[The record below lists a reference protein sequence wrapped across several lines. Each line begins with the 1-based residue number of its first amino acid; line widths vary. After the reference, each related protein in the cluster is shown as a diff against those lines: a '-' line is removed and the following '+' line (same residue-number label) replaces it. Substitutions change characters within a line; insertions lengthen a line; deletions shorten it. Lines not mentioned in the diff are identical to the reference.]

1 MIQVSSHRLEEL
13 RTVLAGKVITPEDAD
28 YDTARI
34 QWNNDIDRRPVAIA
48 RCLSPADV
56 TAALHFAREHELE
69 VSVRGGGHAFSGA
82 GVCDGGLM
90 IDLSAMRRVVINT
103 DTGLARVGGGATVA
117 ELDAATQVHGLAVPT
132 GVISHTGVGGMTLGG
147 GIGWL
152 THKAGLTIDNLVS
165 VDVVL
170 ADGRY
175 VHASPHE
182 HADLFWAIR
191 GGGGNFGV
199 VTTFEFQLHPVGPE
213 VHLGL
218 FFWGMESGE
227 QVLRLARDVVPNLP
241 PDAGA
246 QIAIGLNA
254 PPAPFVP
261 PQYHFTPGYLLL
273 VVGFSSAA
281 EHARIITPIRDA
293 LPPLFELVSPLP
305 YVALQRTLDETA
317 PWGLLGYQEA
327 IYLDELTDD
336 VISVIVNRIPAKRSP
351 LSYCLIFRLDGAY
364 SQVGDDETA
373 FGGRRAPRYIINIA
387 GIGATPEILRADRSW
402 VRSVW
407 DALRP
412 FARDAGGYINSMTD
426 DDEDRVRASYGP
438 AKYQRLARI
447 KAKYDPDNMF
457 HHNANIKPYQPPRPG

>member
-1 MIQVSSHRLEEL
+1 MMQVSSHHLEAL
-13 RTVLAGKVITPEDAD
+13 RMVLAGKVITPEDAD

-48 RCLSPADV
+48 RCMSPTDV
-56 TAALHFAREHELE
+56 AAGLHFAREQELDI
-69 VSVRGGGHAFSGA
+69 SVRGGGHAFSGS
-82 GVCDGGLM
+82 GVCDGGLV
-90 IDLSAMRRVVINT
+90 IDLSAMRRVSINA
-103 DTGLARVGGGATVA
+103 DARLAQVDGGATVA
-117 ELDAATQVHGLAVPT
+117 ELDAATQVHSLAVPA

-165 VDVVL
+165 ADVVL

-175 VHASPHE
+175 VHASRNE
-182 HADLFWAIR
+182 HSDLFWALR

-213 VHLGL
+213 VQLGL
-218 FFWGMESGE
+218 FFWGIDSGE

-241 PDAGA
+241 ADAGA

-261 PQYHFTPGYLLL
+261 PQYHFTPGYLLI

-281 EHARIITPIRDA
+281 QHARIVAPIRAA
-293 LPPLFELVSPLP
+293 LPPLFELVTPIP

-327 IYLDELTDD
+327 IYLDELTDE
-336 VISVIVNRIPAKRSP
+336 VISVIVDRLPAKRSP
-351 LSYCLIFRLDGAY
+351 MSFCLIFRLDGAY
-364 SQVGDDETA
+364 SEVDDGETA
-373 FGGRRAPRYIINIA
+373 FGGRRAPRYLINIA
-387 GIGATPEILRADRSW
+387 GIGGTPEILGTERAW

-407 DALRP
+407 RALRP
-412 FARDAGGYINSMTD
+412 FARDSGGYVNSMTD
-426 DDEDRVRASYGP
+426 NDDDRVRASYGP
-438 AKYQRLARI
+438 ATYQRLARI
-447 KAKYDPDNMF
+447 KAKYDPGNVF
-457 HHNANIKPYQPPRPG
+457 HHNANIKPA

>member
-48 RCLSPADV
+48 RCLSPTDV
-56 TAALHFAREHELE
+56 AAALTFAREHGLE
-69 VSVRGGGHAFSGA
+69 VSVRGGGHAFSGS

-90 IDLSAMRRVVINT
+90 IDLSAMRRIVISA
-103 DTGLARVGGGATVA
+103 DARLVRVGGGATVA

-152 THKAGLTIDNLVS
+152 THKAGLTIDNLIS
-165 VDVVL
+165 ADVVL
-170 ADGRY
+170 ADGRC
-175 VHASPHE
+175 VRASPTE
-182 HADLFWAIR
+182 HADLFWAVR

-218 FFWGMESGE
+218 FFWGMDSGE
-227 QVLRLARDVVPNLP
+227 QVLRLARDVVPHLP
-241 PDAGA
+241 ADAGA

-261 PQYHFTPGYLLL
+261 PRYHFTPGYLLL
-273 VVGFSSAA
+273 MVGFSSAE
-281 EHARIITPIRDA
+281 EHARIIAPIREQ
-293 LPPLFELVSPLP
+293 LPPLFELVSPIP
-305 YVALQRTLDETA
+305 YIALQRTLDETA
-317 PWGLLGYQEA
+317 PWGLLGYQEV

-336 VISVIVNRIPAKRSP
+336 VISVIVNMIPAKRSP
-351 LSYCLIFRLDGAY
+351 MSYCLIFRLDGAY
-364 SQVGDDETA
+364 SDIGDDETA
-373 FGGRRAPRYIINIA
+373 FGGRRAPRYIVNIA
-387 GIGATPEILRADRSW
+387 GIGATPEILRADRAW
-402 VRSVW
+402 VQAVW

-412 FARDAGGYINSMTD
+412 FARDAGGYVNSMTD
-426 DDEDRVRASYGP
+426 NDEGRIRAAYGP
-438 AKYQRLARI
+438 TKYQRLARI
-447 KAKYDPDNMF
+447 KAKYDPSNVF
-457 HHNANIKPYQPPRPG
+457 HLNANIKPY

>member
-1 MIQVSSHRLEEL
+1 MMQVSSHHLEAL
-13 RTVLAGKVITPEDAD
+13 RMLLAGKVITPEDAD

-48 RCLSPADV
+48 RCLSPTDV
-56 TAALHFAREHELE
+56 TAALHFAQDQEMEI
-69 VSVRGGGHAFSGA
+69 SVRGGGHAFSGA
-82 GVCDGGLM
+82 GVSDGGLM
-90 IDLSAMRRVVINT
+90 IDLSAMRRISIDV
-103 DTGLARVGGGATVA
+103 GARRAQVDGGAIVA
-117 ELDAATQVHGLAVPT
+117 ELDAATQVHGLAVPA
-132 GVISHTGVGGMTLGG
+132 GVISHTGIGGLTLGG
-147 GIGWL
+147 GMGWL

-165 VDVVL
+165 ADVVL

-175 VHASPHE
+175 VHASRNE
-182 HADLFWAIR
+182 HPDLFWALR

-199 VTTFEFQLHPVGPE
+199 VTTFEFQLRPVGPE

-218 FFWGMESGE
+218 FFWGMDSGE
-227 QVLRLARDVVPNLP
+227 QVLRLARDVVPHLP
-241 PDAGA
+241 ADAGA

-261 PQYHFTPGYLLL
+261 PQYHFTPGYLLI

-281 EHARIITPIRDA
+281 EHARLVAPIRDA
-293 LPPLFELVSPLP
+293 LPPLFELVTPIP

-336 VISVIVNRIPAKRSP
+336 VISVIVDQTPARRSP
-351 LSYCLIFRLDGAY
+351 MSFCLVFRLDGAF
-364 SQVGDDETA
+364 SEVGEDETA
-373 FGGRRAPRYIINIA
+373 FGGRRTPRYIVNIA
-387 GIGATPEILRADRSW
+387 GIGATPQILQAERAW

-407 DALRP
+407 QALRP
-412 FARDAGGYINSMTD
+412 FARDAGGYVNSMTD
-426 DDEDRVRASYGP
+426 NDDDRVRASYGP

-447 KAKYDPDNMF
+447 KAKYDPGNVF
-457 HHNANIKPYQPPRPG
+457 HHNANIKPA